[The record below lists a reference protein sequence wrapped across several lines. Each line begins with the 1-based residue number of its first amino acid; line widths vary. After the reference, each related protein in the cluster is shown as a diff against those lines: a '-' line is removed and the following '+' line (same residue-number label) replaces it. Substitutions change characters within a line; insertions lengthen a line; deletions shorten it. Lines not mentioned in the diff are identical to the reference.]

1 MDHKINVQEPWFT
14 LIKKGIK
21 TVEGRLNKGKFC
33 NLKINDTITWNNSS
47 DDIYKNLKSSQLASL
62 FKTKI
67 VRITKYDSFY
77 KYLIFEGLKNTLP
90 SNDINSIESGLNIYY
105 KFYSP
110 EKEKEHGVLAIE
122 LELI

>member
-1 MDHKINVQEPWFT
+1 MC
-14 LIKKGIK
+14 L
-21 TVEGRLNKGKFC
+21 
-33 NLKINDTITWNNSS
+33 
-47 DDIYKNLKSSQLASL
+47 SL

-110 EKEKEHGVLAIE
+110 EKEIEHGVLAIE